1 MAGIYIHIPFCK
13 SRCIYCGFYS
23 TTILNLRQEY
33 VDALC
38 KEIKNRGHST
48 LSTIYLGGGTP
59 SQLTIAQLH
68 QIFNAIYIYN
78 KVSDD
83 AEITIEVNPDDVTE
97 DFAKGL
103 MHLPVNRISMGAQT
117 FNEERLHFLHRRH
130 SASQVS
136 DAVCRLRNIGIR
148 NISVDLMYGFPGET
162 ISQWENDINSVLTL
176 NVEHI
181 SAYCLMIEEGTELW
195 RRYHTGDRIL
205 CDIIPE
211 DTERQMY
218 ELA

>member
-23 TTILNLRQEY
+23 TTLLNLRQEY

-38 KEIKNRGHST
+38 KEIEERGHST

-59 SQLTIAQLH
+59 SQLTTAQLH
-68 QIFNAIYIYN
+68 QIFNAIFIYN

-103 MHLPVNRISMGAQT
+103 MYLPINRVSMGAQT

-130 SASQVS
+130 AS
-136 DAVCRLRNIGIR
+136 R
-148 NISVDLMYGFPGET
+148 
-162 ISQWENDINSVLTL
+162 
-176 NVEHI
+176 I
-181 SAYCLMIEEGTELW
+181 SALI
-195 RRYHTGDRIL
+195 
-205 CDIIPE
+205 
-211 DTERQMY
+211 
-218 ELA
+218 